1 MIMENNHALIA
12 EARQRLIELFKKNV
26 YGKIPDVSAYNTGHD
41 GKAGNWLEE
50 QMGVNPN
57 AANEPDLHGI
67 EIKTDT
73 KSALSLGS
81 WDPNYWIFLDE
92 KYRMTRYDFMEI
104 FGKYNSKKKMYSWSG
119 TPVPKI
125 GGPNEFGVRI
135 DIDSNN
141 NISFIYSHTDDKR
154 SNKSSIVPK
163 NLQIEDLT
171 IVRWDADY
179 DESRTNTR
187 TKAGMRKK
195 VENKYNNNGWCKCFR
210 ETEDGVLGAYNSIG
224 FGDPMTFE
232 TFMKHFKT
240 GDIYFDCGMHQSKKK
255 NIRNYCQWR
264 VSKTFSASLIVERYP

>member
-1 MIMENNHALIA
+1 MENNPDLVD
-12 EARQRLIELFKKNV
+12 EARQRMIELYKKNV
-26 YGKIPDVSAYNTGHD
+26 HGKIPDISAYDPGHD
-41 GKAGNWLEE
+41 GKVGNWLEE
-50 QMGVNPN
+50 HLDVSPN
-57 AANEPDLHGI
+57 AANEPDLYGI

-104 FGKYNSKKKMYSWSG
+104 FGKYNPKKKLYSWSG
-119 TPVPKI
+119 SPVPKI

-141 NISFIYSHTDDKR
+141 NVSFIYSYTDDER
-154 SNKSSIVPK
+154 SNKSSVVPK
-163 NLQIEDLT
+163 NMQIEDLT

-187 TKAGMRKK
+187 TKAGLRRK
-195 VENKYNNNGWCKCFR
+195 VENKYNNKGWCKCFR
-210 ETEDGVLGAYNSIG
+210 EILENGELGAYNSIG

-232 TFMKHFKT
+232 TFMERFKT
-240 GDIYFDCGMHQSKKK
+240 GDFYFDCGMHQA
-255 NIRNYCQWR
+255 NPPNFRNYCQWR
-264 VSKTFSASLIVERYP
+264 MKAKFSDSLIVSRHP